1 MRGGIHR
8 DQQRR
13 RVVLLADTLEMP
25 SFPEVLRVAS
35 MSADVLYAAA
45 RAGDLVNSCQ
55 DGQRSLLPTNGVAA
69 GRHDVGRP
77 VIDSQCR
84 LA

>member
-1 MRGGIHR
+1 
-8 DQQRR
+8 
-13 RVVLLADTLEMP
+13 
-25 SFPEVLRVAS
+25 